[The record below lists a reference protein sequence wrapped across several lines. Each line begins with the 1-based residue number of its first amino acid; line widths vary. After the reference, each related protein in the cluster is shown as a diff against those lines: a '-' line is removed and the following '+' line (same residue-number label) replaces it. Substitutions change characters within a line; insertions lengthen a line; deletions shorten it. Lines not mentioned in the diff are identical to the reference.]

1 MTALRWVGAVVLLLV
16 GAVTAVAAVAV
27 HMLWWGLPL
36 AAVAVTAAMA
46 AVGRGWLTR
55 LPLALGFVSMVAL
68 LLPRRA
74 EGDYVIA
81 SNLAGMLLLVLC
93 FVILLVALVTLPRP
107 RRAAESV
114 AAAPPT

>member
-1 MTALRWVGAVVLLLV
+1 MTALRWAGALGLLLV
-16 GAVTAVAAVAV
+16 GAVTALAAVAV

-36 AAVAVTAAMA
+36 VAVAVTAALI

-68 LLPRRA
+68 LLPRRD

-81 SNLAGMLLLVLC
+81 SNLEGTLLLVLC
-93 FVILLVALVTLPRP
+93 FLVLLAALLTLPRP
-107 RRAAESV
+107 RRVAESV